1 MQLDLNLHSLICG
14 RARKKIKA
22 IESAT
27 DTAIYLPPIFP
38 RVHTFV
44 PEGAERR
51 DINEIVITGPDS
63 EHIFQAKAQLSDL
76 ALSAKVFAKDVR
88 ITLTKMD
95 HLLLERLDKI
105 QSIMEAHASHLILP
119 SIGQQINVIRVQGL
133 DVLNVERTI
142 RDVMGLVSHLFDQFT
157 TTNYDRPHNFT
168 VLNGNVLVSGPCHHQ
183 TN

>member
-1 MQLDLNLHSLICG
+1 MQLELSLHSLICG

-38 RVHTFV
+38 KVHTYH

-63 EHIFQAKAQLSDL
+63 QHILQAKTQLTEL
-76 ALSAKVFAKDVR
+76 ALSAKKFVKDVR
-88 ITLTKMD
+88 ITPTKMD

-105 QSIMEAHASHLILP
+105 QSFMEAHASYLMLP
-119 SIGQQINVIRVQGL
+119 SIGQQMNVIRVQGL

-142 RDVMGLVSHLFDQFT
+142 RDVMGLV
-157 TTNYDRPHNFT
+157 
-168 VLNGNVLVSGPCHHQ
+168 
-183 TN
+183 